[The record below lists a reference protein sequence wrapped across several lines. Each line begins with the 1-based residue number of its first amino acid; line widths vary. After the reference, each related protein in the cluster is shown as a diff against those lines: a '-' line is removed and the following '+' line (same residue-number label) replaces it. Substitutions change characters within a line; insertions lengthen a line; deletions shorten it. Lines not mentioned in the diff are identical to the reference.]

1 MKGHVN
7 VKLMCPFHNNYR
19 NFIQARS
26 PSYSYNTHIKT
37 KEETLMDNNVF
48 EAFNNGS
55 LKLPITTTNFADIA
69 WSKHPTFEGVELKH
83 ILTGKDTNGQF
94 SYHLVRIAPNKSIK
108 NHIHETQLET
118 HEVIAGSGV
127 CINDGAKIAYEVG
140 TISIMPAKIPHEVN
154 AGEDGLYL
162 FAKFFPAL
170 C

>member
-1 MKGHVN
+1 MSKN
-7 VKLMCPFHNNYR
+7 L
-19 NFIQARS
+19 
-26 PSYSYNTHIKT
+26 
-37 KEETLMDNNVF
+37 F

-55 LKLPITTTNFADIA
+55 LKLPKTTVEFANIP
-69 WSKHPTFEGVELKH
+69 WNKHPTFEGVELKH
-83 ILTGKDTNGQF
+83 IITARETDGQF

-127 CINDGAKIAYEVG
+127 SVNEDATISYEVG
-140 TISIMPAKIPHEVN
+140 TISIMPAGIPHEVN

-162 FAKFFPAL
+162 FAKFIPAL